1 MNIEGSKLTVK
12 ENTVLN
18 LTCEIS
24 ETIPTSTVTL
34 TIGDTRVISRGVI
47 TKPMN
52 DDEKKFIY
60 SYSVEIKKHMQ
71 NKNIICESKM
81 VGIDEEIVKKLDLKI
96 QLTKKFTLDVQCKL
110 IDRFRPNLIFVL
122 FV

>member
-12 ENTVLN
+12 ENTWLN

-24 ETIPTSTVTL
+24 ETIPTSAVTL
-34 TIGDTRVISRGVI
+34 TIGDTRINSRGVI
-47 TKPMN
+47 TKLMN
-52 DDEKKFIY
+52 DDEKKLIY
-60 SYSVEIKKHMQ
+60 SYAVEIKKHMQ

-81 VGIDEEIVKKLDLKI
+81 IGIDEDIVKKLDLKI

-110 IDRFRPNLIFVL
+110 ILV
-122 FV
+122 

>member
-12 ENTVLN
+12 ENTWLN

-24 ETIPTSTVTL
+24 ETIPTSTVSL
-34 TIGDTRVISRGVI
+34 SIGDSLIKSRGVI

-52 DDEKKFIY
+52 DDEKKLIY
-60 SYSVEIKKHMQ
+60 YYSIEIKRHMQ

-81 VGIDEEIVKKLDLKI
+81 TGIDDDIVKKLDIMFICCEEKFYFSYLK
-96 QLTKKFTLDVQCKL
+96 
-110 IDRFRPNLIFVL
+110 
-122 FV
+122 